1 MNMQITLTYALAFF
15 IFLANPFAAS
25 AQSLQEV
32 DLELVMLADA
42 SGSIDDTEIQ
52 FQRQGYAQ
60 AIMHPDV
67 LAAIK
72 KGTLQK
78 IAVTFVEWGDDTSQE
93 VVVGWTVID
102 VLASAETFA
111 KALLKPPRLA
121 FGSNAIGSAL
131 AFAHKLIKTNK
142 LDGLRKVIDFSA
154 DSANNW
160 NGPPIA
166 EVRQIV
172 LADRITINGLAI
184 LCRTCDTGRPI
195 AYNLEKAFKD
205 QIIGGPGSF
214 VITADSKAKFAEA
227 VRRKL
232 VLEIAMRH
240 SIPRTRPS
248 DYANLRSRDSF
259 KKK

>member
-1 MNMQITLTYALAFF
+1 
-15 IFLANPFAAS
+15 
-25 AQSLQEV
+25 
-32 DLELVMLADA
+32 
-42 SGSIDDTEIQ
+42 
-52 FQRQGYAQ
+52 
-60 AIMHPDV
+60 
-67 LAAIK
+67 
-72 KGTLQK
+72 
-78 IAVTFVEWGDDTSQE
+78 
-93 VVVGWTVID
+93 
-102 VLASAETFA
+102 
-111 KALLKPPRLA
+111 
-121 FGSNAIGSAL
+121 
-131 AFAHKLIKTNK
+131 
-142 LDGLRKVIDFSA
+142 
-154 DSANNW
+154 
-160 NGPPIA
+160 
-166 EVRQIV
+166 